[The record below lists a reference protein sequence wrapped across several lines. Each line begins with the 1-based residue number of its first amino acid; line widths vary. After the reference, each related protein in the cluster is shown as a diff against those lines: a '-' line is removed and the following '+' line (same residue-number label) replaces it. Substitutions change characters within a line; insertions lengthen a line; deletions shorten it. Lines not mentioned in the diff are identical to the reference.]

1 MNIKRNPIKPHRRS
15 KTDPSDL
22 SANTNTETEANEEL
36 ASKRNSDVVNT
47 TIFEALESSEE
58 QSKEKVLADM
68 KAKASDILAKVQE
81 SPRVGKRLE
90 SGTST
95 RDEVLPEAVEEKEDH
110 SQSKRE
116 QNKETA
122 EQHVK
127 ELDENK
133 MDNKDN
139 VVINKENEHVQPNA
153 PDVLMENKE
162 ESKAKET
169 ILKELNVKKDA
180 SIPLLDMS
188 RRTKSLTKNFQK
200 KESGT
205 KPPLPNRFS
214 LDSIEQHIDN
224 TEEQSATYLVQL
236 RKFAEKEKPNKAE
249 SVHEQKGQESQNSS
263 EKVTPDVSQVQSEVS
278 TPSSLMKS
286 LDAETPTGTK
296 LKDKPTEQSN
306 TLNQP
311 DWIKLATK
319 KSERLSQLLDSKDVQ
334 VIRALC
340 IYH

>member
-58 QSKEKVLADM
+58 QSKEKV
-68 KAKASDILAKVQE
+68 KTKASDILAKVQE

-95 RDEVLPEAVEEKEDH
+95 RDEVLPDAVEEKEDH

-116 QNKETA
+116 KNKEAA

-139 VVINKENEHVQPNA
+139 VVINKENEHVQPNT

-162 ESKAKET
+162 ESKTKET
-169 ILKELNVKKDA
+169 VLKELNVKKDV
-180 SIPLLDMS
+180 SRPLLDMS

-249 SVHEQKGQESQNSS
+249 IVHEQKSQESQNSS
-263 EKVTPDVSQVQSEVS
+263 EEVTPADVSHVQSEVS

-286 LDAETPTGTK
+286 LDADKTLTGTK
-296 LKDKPTEQSN
+296 LKDKPTEQNN
-306 TLNQP
+306 TSNQP

-334 VIRALC
+334 VTRVLC
-340 IYH
+340 FYH

>member
-180 SIPLLDMS
+180 SRPLLDMS

-263 EKVTPDVSQVQSEVS
+263 EEVTPDVSQVQSEVS
-278 TPSSLMKS
+278 TSSSLMKS
-286 LDAETPTGTK
+286 LDAETLTGTK

-306 TLNQP
+306 TSNQP

-340 IYH
+340 VYH

>member
-22 SANTNTETEANEEL
+22 SANTNTETEADEEL

-139 VVINKENEHVQPNA
+139 VVINKENEHVQANT

-180 SIPLLDMS
+180 SRPLLDMS

-263 EKVTPDVSQVQSEVS
+263 EEVTPDVSQVQSEVS

-286 LDAETPTGTK
+286 LDAETLTGTK

-306 TLNQP
+306 TSNQP

-340 IYH
+340 VYH